1 MNNVKTIRK
10 LLETHRIRSKTT
22 EYPSDMPTLVQ
33 KCTGCVWIGWNHD
46 QHVAEVINEA
56 IETGDRS

>member
-1 MNNVKTIRK
+1 MTVVNNVKTIRK
-10 LLETHRIRSKTT
+10 LLETHRFRAK
-22 EYPSDMPTLVQ
+22 EDGFMQ

-56 IETGDRS
+56 IETGNRS